1 MSLSL
6 MPSSILISARRLLP
20 WAEMMMFLPARMA
33 GAISS
38 SQAGITRATVSFRH
52 SVSGI
57 DAFGKPA

>member
-1 MSLSL
+1 MSASL

-20 WAEMMMFLPARMA
+20 CAEIRIWRPARMA

-57 DAFGKPA
+57 ADGASLA